1 MKHLYILSLLALF
14 SLDVFAQIEVPT
26 ELQNY
31 YGSTL
36 TDDSQRLEDFLK
48 TLSIEKHTTK
58 LSYGQRHNFLY
69 TADANPADASEVI
82 LMYSGEIRD
91 EREYLSGNNTYNPQT
106 FNTEHVFPQ
115 SKLANSIYDVARAD
129 LHHLRSCD
137 QNVNSNRDNK
147 PFANNAADAG
157 FEDLGNAWFPGA
169 EWKGDVARM
178 IMYVNLRYDEPFT
191 DVGTL
196 DLFLEWNVEDPVSD
210 FEINRNEVI
219 FGAQG
224 VRNPFIDNPF
234 LATLIW
240 GGADAENTWSSLSVN
255 PQIANTIKMFPNPST
270 GNFVNILSNKDIAV
284 EVFDILGKKVATQ
297 NLTEH
302 QKKLNVA
309 ALNSGIY
316 LVKLKTASSSETRKL
331 IIK

>member
-1 MKHLYILSLLALF
+1 MKQIYALCLLSLISLNVLAQL
-14 SLDVFAQIEVPT
+14 QVPD
-26 ELQNY
+26 ELQSY
-31 YGSTL
+31 YGETV
-36 TDDSQRLEDFLK
+36 TDDSERLEDFLK

-69 TADANPADASEVI
+69 TADANPNNASEVI

-91 EREYLSGNNTYNPQT
+91 EREYQSSNNTYNPQT
-106 FNTEHVFPQ
+106 FNTEHVFVR
-115 SKLANSIYDVARAD
+115 SRLSSSIKDVAEAD

-137 QNVNSNRDNK
+137 IQVNNNRDNN

-196 DLFLEWNVEDPVSD
+196 DLFLEWNAEDPVSD

-219 FGAQG
+219 SGAQG

-234 LATLIW
+234 LATVIW
-240 GGADAENTWSSLSVN
+240 GGADAEDRWESLSVIS
-255 PQIANTIKMFPNPST
+255 QDANSIKMFPNPST
-270 GNFVNILSNKDIAV
+270 GNYVNILSNKAIAV
-284 EVFDILGKKVATQ
+284 EVFDILGKKVSTQ
-297 NLTEH
+297 NISEN

-309 ALNSGIY
+309 GLKSGVY
-316 LVKLKTASSSETRKL
+316 LVKLKTESSSETRKL
-331 IIK
+331 IIR